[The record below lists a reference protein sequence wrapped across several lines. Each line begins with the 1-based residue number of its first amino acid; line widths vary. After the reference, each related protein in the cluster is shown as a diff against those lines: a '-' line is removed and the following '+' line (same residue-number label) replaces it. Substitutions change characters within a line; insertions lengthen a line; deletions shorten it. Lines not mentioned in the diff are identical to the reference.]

1 MTVKIAESGKYRIFA
16 ALMQDGIKG
25 FQVGQGSDYTF
36 NKVVRAIATS
46 PNGDPL
52 PADDGGGT
60 LSEGMTVNQNISV
73 SYDAAEGCYWTVA
86 VLKENDKG
94 IFLVNNAAKS
104 QP

>member
-1 MTVKIAESGKYRIFA
+1 MTLE
-16 ALMQDGIKG
+16 
-25 FQVGQGSDYTF
+25 
-36 NKVVRAIATS
+36 
-46 PNGDPL
+46 
-52 PADDGGGT
+52 
-60 LSEGMTVNQNISV
+60 NQNISV